1 MARHWNADMSWR
13 NWRIWMNTF
22 SYLGLYLLGF
32 FVHLLLQ
39 FFFYSGFFQ
48 AINPPFN
55 TLSSMIR
62 MCRVGRKKQNKVMLM
77 FPYKNKLLSREKT
90 KKKKKREGW
99 IFFILGMRQT
109 SPTRLCGLFLP
120 WLHDQHKPLSPQH
133 SAQLEMVY
141 RMILLSSSSAAEW
154 HCQDSA
160 FPFLT
165 SLSSRAPSCHITSV
179 TTTSK

>member
-90 KKKKKREGW
+90 KKKKRRMDFLYLRHETDFTNQTVW
-99 IFFILGMRQT
+99 IIPSLATWPTQT
-109 SPTRLCGLFLP
+109 TVSPALCPTRDGL
-120 WLHDQHKPLSPQH
+120 
-133 SAQLEMVY
+133 
-141 RMILLSSSSAAEW
+141 
-154 HCQDSA
+154 QDDT
-160 FPFLT
+160 FIIF
-165 SLSSRAPSCHITSV
+165 LSSRMTLPGQCFPFPHLSFFKGS
-179 TTTSK
+179 